1 MNQYLRNLTAE
12 QQVSALFIIVFGLL
26 CGLAFSR
33 VELLNPNLADAN
45 ARRINTETQALA
57 AKYDYDQQLQQLELE
72 HQRALMEQEI
82 RWGER
87 RAHLWEDVVS
97 TTVPVLLLAI
107 LMLSLGGT
115 LYLASRLIF
124 QSPPKSVKSRDV
136 QGSAGKV
143 IPFPGQQGS
152 SVSSRIG

>member
-1 MNQYLRNLTAE
+1 MLRGITGL
-12 QQVSALFIIVFGLL
+12 VLIIIVFGLL

-33 VELLNPNLADAN
+33 VEFLNPNLADAN

-82 RWGER
+82 KWGER

-152 SVSSRIG
+152 SPSSRTG